1 MAFKTG
7 DLAYKDK
14 NGNFYIVGRND
25 NVVKIQGYRI
35 DLNEI
40 EKNMNNM
47 PNVYAISVFVHR
59 ISNSE
64 KELWAAIELEKNE
77 TKLDIFKIKNK
88 LRRILPN
95 YMIPK
100 RLFIIPKMP
109 LTPNGKIDKKK
120 VENYISQNII

>member
-1 MAFKTG
+1 
-7 DLAYKDK
+7 
-14 NGNFYIVGRND
+14 
-25 NVVKIQGYRI
+25 
-35 DLNEI
+35 
-40 EKNMNNM
+40 M

-100 RLFIIPKMP
+100 RLFVIPKMP

-120 VENYISQNII
+120 VEKLH